1 MDMSDL
7 LYRNHN
13 LAVMLAVRLA
23 AQLGLD
29 VGVGE
34 DPLELGWPV
43 LYIVLPT
50 GEQVAW
56 RIPPEELIGDWPTF
70 KAHHDGHTPDER
82 SARLLHYLAK
92 NTATVPQA
100 SAPTATEPA
109 PAPTPSSPPSPLPS
123 SRRNKLSPN
132 LG

>member
-13 LAVMLAVRLA
+13 IAVMLAVKFA
-23 AQLGLD
+23 AQLGLE
-29 VGVGE
+29 VGLGE
-34 DPLELGWPV
+34 DPLGLGWPV
-43 LYIVLPT
+43 LYIVLPS

-56 RIPPEELIGDWPTF
+56 RLPPDELVGVWPEF

-82 SARLLHYLAK
+82 SARLLRFLGQDAPSASSA
-92 NTATVPQA
+92 NAPQ
-100 SAPTATEPA
+100 PA
-109 PAPTPSSPPSPLPS
+109 PAKERAPILPS

-132 LG
+132 PR